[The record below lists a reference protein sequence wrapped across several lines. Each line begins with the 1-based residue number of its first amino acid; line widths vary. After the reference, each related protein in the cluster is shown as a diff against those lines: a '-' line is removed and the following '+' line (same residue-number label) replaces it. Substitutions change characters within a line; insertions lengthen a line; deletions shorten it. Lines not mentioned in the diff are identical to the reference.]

1 MKDPVALAYI
11 NLYGIL
17 GGLEDLCALAPEAK
31 ELISSLPGGKPL
43 AVSFAVKNG
52 PAMTLAFTEQG
63 CSARIGDGP
72 CDIRLPFSSYEKFN
86 GLIDGTVTPIP
97 SKGFTKLKFLTR
109 TFTQLTKILERYLR
123 PPPDVRD
130 PDFFSASTV
139 VLFFVIARTLSQ
151 IGNHD
156 SIGRFTASNIADG
169 TIVLSIAGGPQAAIR
184 VTDHRLTTFREV
196 PEHYHAV
203 MEFASLDLARRLFDG
218 KVNALACVGQGLIS
232 MRGNLGMLDNVNRL
246 LDRAAFYLT

>member
-1 MKDPVALAYI
+1 MKDPVTLAYV

-31 ELISSLPGGKPL
+31 ESISSLSEGKPL
-43 AVSFAVKNG
+43 VLGFTVKDG
-52 PAMTLAFTEQG
+52 PAMTLEFTKAG
-63 CSARIGDGP
+63 CTARVGDGP
-72 CDIRLPFSSYEKFN
+72 CDIKLPFSGCKKFN
-86 GLIDGTVTPIP
+86 GLMDGTVTPIP

-109 TFTQLTKILERYLR
+109 TFTQLTKTLELYLR
-123 PPPDVRD
+123 PPPGSSD
-130 PDFFSASTV
+130 PALFGAGTV
-139 VLFFVIARTLSQ
+139 IMFFVIARTLSQ

-169 TIVLSIAGGPQAAIR
+169 TIVLSIAGGPKAAIR
-184 VTDHRLTTFREV
+184 VEDHRLTTSREI
-196 PEHYHAV
+196 PENYHAI
-203 MEFASLDLARRLFDG
+203 MEFESLDLARQLFDG

-246 LDRAAFYLT
+246 LDRAAVYLT

>member
-1 MKDPVALAYI
+1 MKDPVTLAYI

-17 GGLEDLCALAPEAK
+17 GGMEDLCALAPEAK
-31 ELISSLPGGKPL
+31 ELVSSLPGDKPL
-43 AVSFAVKNG
+43 VVGFTVKNG
-52 PAMTLAFTEQG
+52 PAMTLAFTAQG
-63 CSARIGDGP
+63 CTARIGDGP
-72 CDIRLPFSSYEKFN
+72 CDIRLPFSGCEKFN

-97 SKGFTKLKFLTR
+97 SKGFTKLKFLTH
-109 TFTQLTKILERYLR
+109 TFTKLTKILEGYLR
-123 PPPDVRD
+123 PPAEVSD
-130 PDFFSASTV
+130 PGFVNAGTV
-139 VLFFVIARTLSQ
+139 IMFFVIARTLSQ

-156 SIGRFTASNIADG
+156 SIGRFTASNIPDG
-169 TIVLSIAGGPQAAIR
+169 TVVLSVTGGPRAAIQVR
-184 VTDHRLTTFREV
+184 DHCLTTSREI

-203 MEFASLDLARRLFDG
+203 MEFESLSLARQLFDG

>member
-1 MKDPVALAYI
+1 MKDPVTLAFI

-31 ELISSLPGGKPL
+31 ELISSLPGNKPL
-43 AVSFAVKNG
+43 TLGFAVKNG
-52 PAMTLAFTEQG
+52 PAMTLSFTDRG
-63 CSARIGDGP
+63 CTARIGDGP
-72 CDIRLPFSSYEKFN
+72 CDIRLPFSRCEKFN

-97 SKGFTKLKFLTR
+97 SKGFTKIKFLTK
-109 TFTQLTKILERYLR
+109 TFTKLTEILEHYLK
-123 PPPDVRD
+123 PPQDVSD
-130 PDFFSASTV
+130 PDLLKAGTV
-139 VLFFVIARTLSQ
+139 IMFFVIARTLSQ
-151 IGNHD
+151 IGNYD

-169 TIVLSIAGGPQAAIR
+169 TVVLSIAGGPQAAIL
-184 VTDHRLTTFREV
+184 VKDHRLTTLREV
-196 PEHYHAV
+196 PENYHAI
-203 MEFASLDLARRLFDG
+203 MEFESLDLARRLFDG